1 MKFGRRNCLQST
13 AFGALL
19 ALGIVAVD
27 GGPALA
33 ESPAPADN
41 SAQKASAA
49 APASEAPAEVSAG
62 IETVTVT
69 ARKGAAEDLQSTPL
83 ALTALT
89 AKELDS
95 LNLNDSLQLG
105 SKTPNAV
112 FKTTHGYL
120 SGMTVSIRGIG
131 DNPEGRG
138 YVDPGVSIYI
148 DGVNQPRPSGN
159 IFSLGDL
166 DRVEI
171 LRGPQ
176 GTLYGKNTI
185 GGAINF
191 ITKEPTEDFGLQMRA
206 SVGNQGDIRSRVVLN
221 TGDLLDTDFAMKIAY
236 EHHSNDGYT
245 KSTEPNTRGN
255 GWERSD
261 AGNIRI
267 VGNIL
272 DNLKLDLNGAID
284 SSQGVAGQYQLAYF
298 APSINRDYFSN
309 SPYYGGS
316 PLVVYGETFAS
327 HLRDGLAN
335 DPLWPNQNV
344 QGSATLTWDMGDWF
358 VLKSITAE
366 TTHSHQNHSD
376 TAGGNYNL
384 LGPVLDGSGNVV
396 IEPVTPFS
404 TTATYNGGFG
414 SVAPND
420 AVEIGI
426 RSGPNQRE
434 NSAQFSQEFD
444 LSGGNTEFSYTAGLW
459 YSTEHIKH
467 YNVYGWTS
475 VQDYDVTPDTPL
487 GLVGVQNFLVTR
499 FRIHNSSRAVFG
511 QVSWRPDVLDNKLEL
526 TAGVRYTHDSKY
538 MREMDIFDGYT
549 STTGFVTIDR
559 TLEDDWS
566 FVNYNF
572 SASYKWT
579 PDIMT
584 YVRVGDA
591 TQSGGF
597 NPGNAQ
603 GAYNP
608 ENARVYE
615 GGLRSEFADHTIQF
629 NLTGFYTRYADQQIQ
644 QYLNLVSFISN
655 AGKSHQSGLELEGMW
670 VPDDHWRFDGN
681 LGLLHAVFDEYDF
694 DGANIASIVR
704 FPQAPSVTAHAGV
717 NYTWERGRFGVP
729 SFSVNW
735 TYTSPMHADINP
747 LVCCQVFTGPGSE
760 PIYHAWN
767 DVGVHL
773 AFSDFMIGSNA
784 VGTLELY
791 GQNLLNFHPNVGKTD
806 FGAFTDTIFIQKGD
820 GLTYGLRLTV
830 DVQ

>member
-1 MKFGRRNCLQST
+1 MNFGKRNYMHST

-19 ALGIVAVD
+19 ALSVVVV
-27 GGPALA
+27 GGGAELA
-33 ESPAPADN
+33 EPAAAES
-41 SAQKASAA
+41 SAQQSNGAQQAN
-49 APASEAPAEVSAG
+49 EAPAESTSG

-69 ARKGAAEDLQSTPL
+69 ARKGGAEDLQKTPL

-89 AKELDS
+89 AKMLDS
-95 LNLNDSLQLG
+95 LNLNDGLQLG

-166 DRVEI
+166 DRVEV

-191 ITKEPTEDFGLQMRA
+191 ITKAPTDTFGIQVRA
-206 SVGNQGDIRSRVVLN
+206 SVGNEGDVRSRMVLN

-236 EHHSNDGYT
+236 EHHSNDGYQ
-245 KSTEPNTRGN
+245 KSTLANTKGN
-255 GWERSD
+255 GWVRSD
-261 AGNIRI
+261 AGNVRI
-267 VGNIL
+267 VGDIT
-272 DNLKLDLNGAID
+272 DNLKLDLNGFID
-284 SSQGVAGQYQLAYF
+284 SSQGVTGQYQLAYF
-298 APSINRDYFSN
+298 APSANRDYFEN

-316 PLVVYGETFAS
+316 PLVVYGEKFSS
-327 HLRDGLAN
+327 HVRDGLAN
-335 DPLWPNQNV
+335 SPLWPNQNV
-344 QGSATLTWDMGDWF
+344 QGSASLTWDMGDWF

-384 LGPVLDGSGNVV
+384 LGPVLDSLGNVIV
-396 IEPVTPFS
+396 QPVTPFG
-404 TTATYNGGFG
+404 TTATLDGGFG
-414 SVAPND
+414 TNAPLD

-426 RSGPNQRE
+426 HSGPNQRE
-434 NSAQFSQEFD
+434 NSAQFTQEFD
-444 LSGGNTEFSYTAGLW
+444 LSGGNSEFSYTAGLW

-467 YNVYGWTS
+467 YNVYGWTG
-475 VQDYDVTPDTPL
+475 VMPYAVTTDTPL
-487 GLVGVQNFLVTR
+487 GLVGVQNYLVTR
-499 FRIHNSSRAVFG
+499 FKIHNSSKAVFG
-511 QVSWRPDVLDNKLEL
+511 QVSWRPDAFDNNLEL
-526 TAGVRYTHDSKY
+526 TAGIRYTRETKS

-559 TLEDDWS
+559 ALADTWS

-572 SASYKWT
+572 SASYRWT

-584 YVRVGDA
+584 YVRVADA

-603 GAYNP
+603 GAYDP

-615 GGLRSEFADHTIQF
+615 AGLRSEFIDHTVQL
-629 NLTGFYTRYADQQIQ
+629 NLTGFYTRYASQQIQ
-644 QYLNLVSFISN
+644 QYQNLISFISN
-655 AGKSHQSGLELEGMW
+655 AGKSHQSGIELEGMW
-670 VPDDHWRFDGN
+670 VPDEHWRFDGN
-681 LGLLHAVFDEYDF
+681 LGLLRAVFDEYDF
-694 DGANIASIVR
+694 NNTDISSIVR

-717 NYTWERGRFGVP
+717 QYVWDRGRFGVP
-729 SFSVNW
+729 SFNVNW
-735 TYTSPMHADINP
+735 TYTSRMRADVNP
-747 LVCCQVFTGPGSE
+747 LVCCQVFSGPGSE

-773 AFSDFMIGSNA
+773 AFSDFTIGSGG
-784 VGTLELY
+784 VLGSLELY
-791 GQNLLNFHPNVGKTD
+791 AQNLLDFHPNIGKTD
-806 FGAFTDTIFIQKGD
+806 FGAFTNHIFVQKGD
-820 GLTYGLRLTV
+820 GITYGLRLTV